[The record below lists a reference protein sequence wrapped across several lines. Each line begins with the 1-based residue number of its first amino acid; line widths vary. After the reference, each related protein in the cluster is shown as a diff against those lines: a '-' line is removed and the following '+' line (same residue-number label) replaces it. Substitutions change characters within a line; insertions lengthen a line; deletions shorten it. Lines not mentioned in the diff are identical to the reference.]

1 MAYTL
6 TKVPDVFGNS
16 FIFIILCLLKC
27 ICLIHLIHF
36 TTVVLVSYLQKLCY
50 YKQSTMKMIL

>member
-16 FIFIILCLLKC
+16 FIIIISLSLKMYMFDTFDTFYYSFHGLIYSEIVLL
-27 ICLIHLIHF
+27 
-36 TTVVLVSYLQKLCY
+36 
-50 YKQSTMKMIL
+50 